1 MIVGAKMREDR
12 RARLRRYLEQIG
24 IRWRR
29 APDQSCIVGLQQA
42 ADLGFGRV
50 SAEHDDDIGRRR
62 QGCRAERLVGFL
74 AERHESA
81 RAADDRELQR
91 REDGD
96 GRPAQI
102 LPEVGSLPSDAIPQR
117 RASHRTARRLDA
129 LPETRPG
136 GVDFRGEVG
145 EFVDHPAFE
154 RELAAAVGAARQMLF
169 DKRSLV
175 GLQLARGVPG
185 KKFFGR
191 VVRRDFGLD
200 RIRHL
205 PS

>member
-1 MIVGAKMREDR
+1 MSWLRSVDRLSKGHMVVGAKMREDR

-62 QGCRAERLVGFL
+62 QGRRAERLVGFL

-96 GRPAQI
+96 GPRRTRD
-102 LPEVGSLPSDAIPQR
+102 SRFDANGQ
-117 RASHRTARRLDA
+117 A
-129 LPETRPG
+129 
-136 GVDFRGEVG
+136 
-145 EFVDHPAFE
+145 
-154 RELAAAVGAARQMLF
+154 
-169 DKRSLV
+169 
-175 GLQLARGVPG
+175 
-185 KKFFGR
+185 
-191 VVRRDFGLD
+191 
-200 RIRHL
+200 
-205 PS
+205 